1 MNGNELEKLGHA
13 LDAGWLMALW
23 LAIHGGD
30 PPPQE
35 QVIGENESLD
45 LSALAL
51 IARLSELFPKAA
63 GNPGAALSNLGKLGF
78 KVTVTMAD
86 DSRVELRGPDDVK
99 TLMATMSAADV
110 SKQGPYKKICIWN
123 QYFGQVCKILYQ
135 PHWS

>member
-35 QVIGENESLD
+35 QVIGESESLD

-51 IARLSELFPKAA
+51 VARLRGVNKMSFAA
-63 GNPGAALSNLGKLGF
+63 VA
-78 KVTVTMAD
+78 
-86 DSRVELRGPDDVK
+86 
-99 TLMATMSAADV
+99 
-110 SKQGPYKKICIWN
+110 SK
-123 QYFGQVCKILYQ
+123 
-135 PHWS
+135 